1 MEERF
6 ARLEGDVGDIKRDM
20 GKLQQDVGEVQ
31 QDVRKLQQDVG
42 EVQQDVR
49 KLQQDVGEV
58 QHDVSA
64 LQKDVSIVQKDV
76 SKLQQ
81 QVESHGELIHKLDVG
96 VAVLTGEVS
105 HVGQKVLQV
114 QTDVHEVRTHQE
126 RDFRVLFG
134 ALIFVAL
141 GLSGLMAKTFG
152 WIH

>member
-31 QDVRKLQQDVG
+31 QDV
-42 EVQQDVR
+42 
-49 KLQQDVGEV
+49 
-58 QHDVSA
+58 SA
-64 LQKDVSIVQKDV
+64 LQKDVSIVQKGV